1 MSAADD
7 RRNHAAFIEGM
18 ERVSAEL
25 GAEWSDEAV
34 EARHATDEAVIRLH
48 AEAIERERQRT
59 GVSPLDDPRTGLM
72 PWQIALLKRI
82 AVMSEDERLIIAMPH
97 RRVLA
102 EPVVYKV
109 VLPAQDQQVSFD
121 DIRTIEERLA
131 HPEVWMLG
139 PRSDG

>member
-1 MSAADD
+1 
-7 RRNHAAFIEGM
+7 
-18 ERVSAEL
+18 VSETTN
-25 GAEWSDEAV
+25 EAV
-34 EARHATDEAVIRLH
+34 VRLH

-82 AVMSEDERLIIAMPH
+82 AVMSEDERLIVAMS
-97 RRVLA
+97 RRSVLA

-121 DIRTIEERLA
+121 DIRKIEERLA
-131 HPEVWMLG
+131 HPDVWMLG